1 MEPKPMLH
9 TGEFAKLCGVNK
21 RTLHYYDEQ
30 GIFSPDHVDA
40 NGYRCYAVRQLYP
53 FIMIRLLRQMGLD
66 LAEIQDYMSHRSP
79 ARLETLLKEQEE
91 WLDGELRRLQYMKE
105 IVRNQRDVLAVA
117 HRIHCDDVEVEKW
130 PAANLIYSR
139 PVRALIK
146 AGDNGAVERVI
157 MEHMRYMMEHEL
169 TTGQVFGAM
178 VRTEDCLRPD
188 GETGLFARFFT
199 VTTKSLAHVPEDLCA
214 VRPAGRYLVTY
225 FKGDYMKTG
234 PAYARLRRWLQA
246 HPEWRPGDYSYE
258 ESILED
264 LSTANPQEYITR
276 VAVLLQQDGDK
287 RGDR

>member
-1 MEPKPMLH
+1 M
-9 TGEFAKLCGVNK
+9 
-21 RTLHYYDEQ
+21 
-30 GIFSPDHVDA
+30 
-40 NGYRCYAVRQLYP
+40 RQLYP
-53 FIMIRLLRQMGLD
+53 FIRIRLLRQMGLD
-66 LAEIQDYMSHRSP
+66 LVEIQDYMSHRSP
-79 ARLETLLKEQEE
+79 ARLETLLKEQEA

-117 HRIHCDDVEVEKW
+117 HRIHCDDVEIEEW
-130 PAANLIYSR
+130 PSANLIYSR
-139 PVRALIK
+139 PVRALLQ
-146 AGDNGAVERVI
+146 AGDETGVERVI

-178 VRTEDCLRPD
+178 VRSEDCLAPN
-188 GETGLFARFFT
+188 GETGLFAHFFT
-199 VTTKSLAHVPEDLCA
+199 VTTKSLASVPEEFCA

-276 VAVLLQQDGDK
+276 VAILLQQDGDK

>member
-1 MEPKPMLH
+1 
-9 TGEFAKLCGVNK
+9 
-21 RTLHYYDEQ
+21 
-30 GIFSPDHVDA
+30 
-40 NGYRCYAVRQLYP
+40 
-53 FIMIRLLRQMGLD
+53 
-66 LAEIQDYMSHRSP
+66 
-79 ARLETLLKEQEE
+79 
-91 WLDGELRRLQYMKE
+91 
-105 IVRNQRDVLAVA
+105 
-117 HRIHCDDVEVEKW
+117 
-130 PAANLIYSR
+130 
-139 PVRALIK
+139 
-146 AGDNGAVERVI
+146 

-246 HPEWRPGDYSYE
+246 HPEWRAGDYSYE

-276 VAVLLQQDGDK
+276 VAVLLQQSDDK